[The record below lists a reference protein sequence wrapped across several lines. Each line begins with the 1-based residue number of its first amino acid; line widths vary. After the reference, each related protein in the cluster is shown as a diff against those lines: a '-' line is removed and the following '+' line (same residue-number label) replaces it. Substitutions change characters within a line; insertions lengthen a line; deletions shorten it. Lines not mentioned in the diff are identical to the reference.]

1 MCGLFYHSFSLFRQF
16 IRSQQTYEMF
26 EDRGLWLSSADV
38 GSLGSEGAVVSGENF
53 ALMPYY
59 NDDVFSRMSTPGP
72 NGLAIYF
79 YLNPAPY
86 LDGEGDRCASVEPED
101 NASSDERERC
111 LPPQNFL
118 SPSSSNRHWVIT
130 AGIYSLQYG
139 LFGAF
144 ILCLNRLH
152 RYHKYRRRKRLSS
165 STSSREDS
173 ELMDEVSIL
182 VSPVVVSVCILALLV
197 VGWEPPTFYRG

>member
-1 MCGLFYHSFSLFRQF
+1 M
-16 IRSQQTYEMF
+16 
-26 EDRGLWLSSADV
+26 
-38 GSLGSEGAVVSGENF
+38 SGENF

-59 NDDVFSRMSTPGP
+59 NDDVFSHMSTPGP
-72 NGLAIYF
+72 NGLAVYF

-86 LDGEGDRCASVEPED
+86 LDGEGERCVSVEPEE
-101 NASSDERERC
+101 NGLSDDRDRC

-118 SPSSSNRHWVIT
+118 SPSSPNSSNRHWVIT

-144 ILCLNRLH
+144 VLCLNRLR

-165 STSSREDS
+165 STSSREDN

-182 VSPVVVSVCILALLV
+182 VLLV
-197 VGWEPPTFYRG
+197 VARVSIPVLLVLGGHHCSIEVDKTKMVTWK